1 MRTLGL
7 FLEGKRVKI
16 AIVSKVKN
24 QLTLERIGEFDDI
37 PYELIQEKNL
47 HLVTALP
54 SEDVIRREVT
64 LKLTR
69 HSAILKALPFQLE
82 SSLPFSLEETLVH
95 PFFYPSKEKT
105 DVVIFATT
113 RLALKKHLSHLQEKK
128 VDPDQVS
135 SIPIALARFARLLFS
150 DHSISWV
157 HQSTALAIEGEKIVF
172 SQCLEDKGRLET
184 YLKSKYGHHFSIPA
198 ELPTFQKYSS
208 DQLTA
213 FAVPIGLAL
222 DGLHE
227 TPCQFRQ
234 NDFTSSKKFKRDRL
248 FKIGTWASCLGVT
261 LLTLTAGEW
270 MLHRKEAGLKKR
282 IAARFTTSGSL
293 EEQLLA
299 WQKKLH
305 QEGQEF
311 PLIPDVPS
319 VRDVM
324 AWLGS
329 IQEPI
334 EVVHFHYGLDQY
346 PRAGDKIGDKAQPYQ
361 VKVELEFKAESPS
374 VAHRFQEVLEKA
386 PTLVDKKQKVTWTA
400 NQDCYKL
407 TFVLRKT

>member
-1 MRTLGL
+1 MRAAGL

-37 PYELIQEKNL
+37 PYELLQEKNL

-69 HSAILKALPFQLE
+69 HSAVLKALPFQLE
-82 SSLPFSLEETLVH
+82 SLLPFSLEETIVH

-105 DVVIFATT
+105 DVVVFATT
-113 RLALKKHLSHLQEKK
+113 RLALKKHLTHFQEKK

-135 SIPIALARFARLLFS
+135 SVPIALARFARLLFPEQ
-150 DHSISWV
+150 SISWV

-184 YLKSKYGHHFSIPA
+184 YLKSKYGHHFSIPP
-198 ELPTFQKYSS
+198 ELPTFQEYSS
-208 DQLTA
+208 VQLLA

-227 TPCQFRQ
+227 NCCQFRQ
-234 NDFTSSKKFKRDRL
+234 NDFTSSKKLKRDRL
-248 FKIGTWASCLGVT
+248 LKIGTWSLCLGVT

-270 MLHRKEAGLKKR
+270 MLHQKETALKKR
-282 IAARFTTSGSL
+282 IAAHFSTSGSL

-299 WQKKLH
+299 WQKKLY

-324 AWLGS
+324 AWLGTL
-329 IQEPI
+329 QEPI
-334 EVVHFHYGLDQY
+334 EVVHFHYGLVQY
-346 PRAGDKIGDKAQPYQ
+346 PRAGDKTQPYQ
-361 VKVELEFKAESPS
+361 VKVELEFTAESPS
-374 VAHRFQEVLEKA
+374 VAHRFQEALEKA
-386 PTLVDKKQKVTWTA
+386 PTLVDKKQKVAWTA

-407 TFVLRKT
+407 IFVLRKI